1 LLTSKDIQL
10 LDSQFMKI
18 CVAISEK
25 IRARQAAQRSQI
37 PSHYQAVE
45 AAQDSGDLIP
55 IFCDKLVHGVCLRTA
70 VNLRIITMIQTKETP
85 LISIV

>member
-1 LLTSKDIQL
+1 
-10 LDSQFMKI
+10 MKI

-25 IRARQAAQRSQI
+25 IRTLLAAQRLQI
-37 PSHYQAVE
+37 PSDYQAIE

-70 VNLRIITMIQTKETP
+70 VNRQIITLIQTKETP
-85 LISIV
+85 LTFKV